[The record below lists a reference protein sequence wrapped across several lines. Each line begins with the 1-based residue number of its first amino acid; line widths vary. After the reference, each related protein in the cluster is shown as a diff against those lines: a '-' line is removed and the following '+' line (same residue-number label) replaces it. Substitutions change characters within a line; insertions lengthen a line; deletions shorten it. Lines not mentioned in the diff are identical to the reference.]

1 MTTTEIEDNLCPTVL
16 QKNSRW
22 LSAHCLTPRK
32 RTFSFDSLIL
42 NLKAWYL
49 FQGFWNSLA
58 GLLLANIE
66 AGSYKVEMQISSS
79 SSLKRQVKNLISFF

>member
-16 QKNSRW
+16 QKTLGDLVLTVWHLGRELSR
-22 LSAHCLTPRK
+22 
-32 RTFSFDSLIL
+32 LIL
-42 NLKAWYL
+42 NLKAQYL

-66 AGSYKVEMQISSS
+66 AGSYKVEMQI
-79 SSLKRQVKNLISFF
+79 RE